1 VIVTGTKNVGWWAE
15 VRRVFYRYAIFY
27 CLAGLLS
34 LEALASI
41 LQLPEE
47 PSGPG
52 ARWLVLLAV
61 AVVNGMVVGAGGAV
75 VAGIGRRRGQRLRP
89 AAAAAA
95 VGWAGGAVVV
105 PYYVWWQTVLVVALG
120 VAALVVEH
128 VRSFLRTLRRIL
140 SPQVYPTWT
149 DVARLAHIYLT
160 VLAAVTL
167 INTSIAL
174 LHDSVPGW
182 GPAYDYSGGEAR
194 SVLDAFYFSV
204 VVMTTLGFGDIRPVS
219 LDAKLVVSLECLV
232 SYVMLALMIGCITRG
247 VVRSAERT
255 DDG

>member
-1 VIVTGTKNVGWWAE
+1 MKERSLRAV
-15 VRRVFYRYAIFY
+15 VRRVFVHYFTFCCFAGII
-27 CLAGLLS
+27 CLDWLVWLLGF
-34 LEALASI
+34 
-41 LQLPEE
+41 PEE
-47 PSGPG
+47 PESVAGG
-52 ARWLVLLAV
+52 WKVLAV
-61 AVVNGMVVGAGGAV
+61 VALLNGAVIAAAGGAV

-120 VAALVVEH
+120 VAALVVAH